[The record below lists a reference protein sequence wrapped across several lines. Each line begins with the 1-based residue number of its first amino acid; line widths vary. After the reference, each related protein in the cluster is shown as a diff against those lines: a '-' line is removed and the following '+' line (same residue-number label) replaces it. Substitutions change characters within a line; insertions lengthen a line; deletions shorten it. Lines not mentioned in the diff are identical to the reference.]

1 MVFFNLIYQ
10 GYTQDHQRI
19 LKIGLGIY
27 VGLLAVLYSGQLPES
42 LLESRAIE
50 FFKNY
55 GWLLVV
61 IDYLVL
67 NLLHYFQTGK
77 YLFRQTPDT
86 PRYIAWRPESEDV
99 SNYYQSNY
107 YPDEYPELEEE
118 PDEEPES
125 NVRAGPDSNVRARSS
140 QETDLS
146 IGQTHRGSGPPSQQ
160 PTITGQTT
168 VSQGINQGGSVRNDQ
183 ASENKTTHIGS
194 GPTEQSGSGATEQIG
209 LGYTEPPFDPN
220 YTINDDDQNVSLDQE
235 YFTGNQEPQIIDN
248 YAMSQSGLAD
258 ASESISD

>member
-10 GYTQDHQRI
+10 GYTQDHKRI

-86 PRYIAWRPESEDV
+86 PRYIAWRPESEDT
-99 SNYYQSNY
+99 YYQPNY
-107 YPDEYPELEEE
+107 YPEEYPELEEE

-125 NVRAGPDSNVRARSS
+125 NVRSGPGSNVRADS
-140 QETDLS
+140 Q
-146 IGQTHRGSGPPSQQ
+146 PA
-160 PTITGQTT
+160 ITGPITAP
-168 VSQGINQGGSVRNDQ
+168 QGTNQDNSVRPTQGGSGVTEQVDNT
-183 ASENKTTHIGS
+183 KTNQIGS
-194 GPTEQSGSGATEQIG
+194 GHTEQGGSGF
-209 LGYTEPPFDPN
+209 TEPPFDPN